1 MLDMLQPSYNCRNL
15 NIGFATKARAYKS
28 AGQEGGLGDTS
39 YTPESVGK
47 CERMN
52 PHTPKTTPT
61 WRVRV
66 LMDSQIFREQLHGL
80 KPIVLRIFLYHW
92 KNIET

>member
-1 MLDMLQPSYNCRNL
+1 MLQPSYNCRNL
-15 NIGFATKARAYKS
+15 NIGLVTKATACKS
-28 AGQEGGLGDTS
+28 VGQEGALGDTF
-39 YTPESVGK
+39 YTPGSVGK

-61 WRVRV
+61 WRVGV
-66 LMDSQIFREQLHGL
+66 LMDFRIFREQLHGL
-80 KPIVLRIFLYHW
+80 KPIVLKSFLYHW